1 MIIWLGRESVELEA
15 LVEDTSTTECLAR
28 LLGEKGLD
36 SSCMVSVVLAT
47 LEVGSWVVSEG
58 VSSLR
63 AVAALLVR
71 ADKVDL
77 RLLFR
82 IMSGRLLLDTPGAE
96 LASFTVLLT

>member
-1 MIIWLGRESVELEA
+1 MELEA
-15 LVEDTSTTECLAR
+15 HVEDTSTTECLAR

-36 SSCMVSVVLAT
+36 SCMASVVLEA
-47 LEVGSWVVSEG
+47 GSWVGSEG
-58 VSSLR
+58 VRSLR

-96 LASFTVLLT
+96 VASFTILLTY